1 MSDANEKFEIAIVG
15 GGIVGLITALG
26 LLKRDIP
33 VKIYEQ
39 SRSFREIGAGIGFT
53 TNARKCMALLNPAIE
68 EAVNAVATHN
78 GENEEEPE
86 ECLRFN
92 DGYTWD
98 ETHPDEEDK
107 ALYNLDTGHEGFIG
121 CHRAHLLDELVK
133 FIPDDAV
140 EFRKK
145 LVNVTDQEKGEKVLL
160 HFQDG
165 TTSNADAVIGCDGIK
180 SKVRQLVLGPDS
192 PAAYPHSSHKVAY
205 RALIPMDRA
214 VAAIGSFKAYNEHC
228 HTGPRA
234 HVLHFAV
241 AGGTILNFVA
251 FADDTTDWDRMGDGV
266 VNMTTSTTRKEV
278 ADVFQDWGPTVK
290 SLIDLLPD
298 EVTKWAIFDTY
309 DHPAPTYVKERLCLA
324 GDAAH
329 ASTPH
334 HGAGAGMGVEDAL
347 ALATLLEKG
356 TKILQ
361 GLPRLTQHDKSALL
375 EAMFRAYDIVRPPRG
390 KWLVKSSREACEIY
404 EWNHPDTMRD
414 WNKCLKDLE
423 ERSHKIWDYDIEGM
437 ISDLKDEFADQVQSH
452 LQPQHDVG
460 LPRAVAPLRA
470 EDAIAA

>member
-26 LLKRDIP
+26 LLKRNIP
-33 VKIYEQ
+33 FKIYEQ

-53 TNARKCMALLNPAIE
+53 TNARKCMALLNPSIE

-78 GENEEEPE
+78 GENEDEPE

-98 ETHPDEEDK
+98 KACPDEEDMP
-107 ALYNLDTGHEGFIG
+107 LYNLDTGHEGFVG

-133 FIPDDAV
+133 FIPKDAV

-145 LVNVTDQEKGEKVLL
+145 L
-160 HFQDG
+160 DG
-165 TTSNADAVIGCDGIK
+165 TTFSADAVIGCDGIK
-180 SKVRQLVLGPDS
+180 SKVRQLVLGPDN

-214 VAAIGSFKAYNEHC
+214 VAAIGSFKAHNEHC

-241 AGGTILNFVA
+241 AGGKILNFVA
-251 FADDTTDWDRMGDGV
+251 FADDTTDWDKMGDGV
-266 VNMTTSTTRKEV
+266 TNMTSQTTRKEV
-278 ADVFQDWGPTVK
+278 AEVFQDWGLTVK

-309 DHPAPTYVKERLCLA
+309 DHPALTYVKGRLCLA

-347 ALATLLEKG
+347 ALATLLDNGAKM
-356 TKILQ
+356 LQ
-361 GLPRLTQHDKSALL
+361 GLSRPTQHDKSVLL
-375 EAMFRAYDIVRPPRG
+375 EAMFRAYDNVRPPRG

-404 EWNHPDTMRD
+404 EWNHPDTMSD
-414 WNKCLKDLE
+414 WDKCLKDLE
-423 ERSHKIWDYDIEGM
+423 ERSHKIWDYNIEGM
-437 ISDLKDEFADQVQSH
+437 IGRLETEFVDQVQSR
-452 LQPQHDVG
+452 LQPRQDAG
-460 LPRAVAPLRA
+460 LPRAIAPLRGK
-470 EDAIAA
+470 DAIPA

>member
-1 MSDANEKFEIAIVG
+1 
-15 GGIVGLITALG
+15 
-26 LLKRDIP
+26 
-33 VKIYEQ
+33 
-39 SRSFREIGAGIGFT
+39 
-53 TNARKCMALLNPAIE
+53 
-68 EAVNAVATHN
+68 
-78 GENEEEPE
+78 
-86 ECLRFN
+86 
-92 DGYTWD
+92 
-98 ETHPDEEDK
+98 
-107 ALYNLDTGHEGFIG
+107 
-121 CHRAHLLDELVK
+121 
-133 FIPDDAV
+133 
-140 EFRKK
+140 
-145 LVNVTDQEKGEKVLL
+145 
-160 HFQDG
+160 
-165 TTSNADAVIGCDGIK
+165 
-180 SKVRQLVLGPDS
+180 
-192 PAAYPHSSHKVAY
+192 
-205 RALIPMDRA
+205 MDRA

-251 FADDTTDWDRMGDGV
+251 FADDTTDWDKMGDGV
-266 VNMTTSTTRKEV
+266 VNMTTSTARKEV
-278 ADVFQDWGPTVK
+278 LDVFQDWGPTVK

-309 DHPAPTYVKERLCLA
+309 DHPAPTYVKGRLCLA

-361 GLPRLTQHDKSALL
+361 GLPRPTQHDKSALL

-437 ISDLKDEFADQVQSH
+437 ISDLKGEFADQVQSH
-452 LQPQHDVG
+452 LRPQRDVG
-460 LPRAVAPLRA
+460 LPRAVAPLRT
-470 EDAIAA
+470 EDFIAA

>member
-1 MSDANEKFEIAIVG
+1 MPNTNDKFEIAIVG

-26 LLKRDIP
+26 LLERNIP

-53 TNARKCMALLNPAIE
+53 SNARQAMALLSPSIE
-68 EAVNAVATHN
+68 KAVDAVATHN
-78 GENEEEPE
+78 GENENEPE
-86 ECLRFN
+86 EFLRFN
-92 DGYTWD
+92 DGYNWD
-98 ETHPDEEDK
+98 EAHPEKDDMP
-107 ALYNLDTGHEGFIG
+107 LYNLDIGHEGFIG

-133 FIPDDAV
+133 FIPEDVV
-140 EFRKK
+140 EFRKR
-145 LVNVTDQEKGEKVLL
+145 LVNVTDQEEGEKVLL

-165 TTSNADAVIGCDGIK
+165 TTSSADAVIGCDGIK

-214 VAAIGSFKAYNEHC
+214 VAAIGSFKAFNEHC

-234 HVLHFAV
+234 HVLHFPLA
-241 AGGTILNFVA
+241 AGTILNFVA
-251 FADDTTDWDRMGDGV
+251 FADDTTDWDSMGEGV
-266 VNMTTSTTRKEV
+266 AKMTSLTSRKEV
-278 ADVFQDWGPTVK
+278 VAVFKDWGPTVK
-290 SLIDLLPD
+290 NLINLLPD

-309 DHPAPTYVKERLCLA
+309 DYPAPTFVKGRLCLA

-347 ALATLLEKG
+347 ALATLLHKG

-361 GLPRLTQHDKSALL
+361 HLPSPRQVDKSNLL

-390 KWLVKSSREACEIY
+390 KWLVRSSRDACEIY
-404 EWNHPDTMRD
+404 EWNHPDTVCD
-414 WNKCLKDLE
+414 WDKCLKDLT
-423 ERSHKIWDYDIEGM
+423 ERSHKIWDYDIVGM
-437 ISDLKDEFADQVQSH
+437 ISQLESEFANQVQSR
-452 LQPQHDVG
+452 LQPQRDAD
-460 LPRAVAPLRA
+460 LSKAIAPLSVGDVVVA
-470 EDAIAA
+470 